1 MYKSYYSYVYL
12 LTLSAEGPKSN
23 DTSVARSI
31 PRTWIL
37 VSNTI
42 LRLKEPSLLGEM
54 VESRP
59 GARNSQDEPGA
70 PSSTRKC
77 FSKNKQNT
85 PQ

>member
-1 MYKSYYSYVYL
+1 MDVQELLLIRIL

-42 LRLKEPSLLGEM
+42 LQLKEPSLLGEM
-54 VESRP
+54 VES
-59 GARNSQDEPGA
+59 SQDEPGA